1 MKKYKKSK
9 YKNTKTK
16 LTSGNVFIVDF
27 FALGSEKE
35 SKYDQRTIFGGATR
49 SLDLSFQ
56 P

>member
-27 FALGSEKE
+27 FALESEKE